1 MANASLRA
9 LRLAIL
15 VHLELEL
22 RPIRIPLLL
31 SVFAILAACS
41 AADPGPP
48 QISIEQPW
56 ARATPEGAATAAVYA
71 VIHNAGGA
79 DRLLSVET
87 PASASTEV
95 HRTEH
100 ENGMA
105 QMRAVESLDIPA
117 RGQVVLQP
125 SGLHLMLNGLHA
137 QLVDGQRIPLG
148 FVFEEAGRIDV
159 EAQVVPIDALEAP
172 GDAGADHSAHQH

>member
-1 MANASLRA
+1 MR
-9 LRLAIL
+9 
-15 VHLELEL
+15 HLELEL
-22 RPIRIPLLL
+22 RLIRIPLLL
-31 SVFAILAACS
+31 SVFAILGACS

-56 ARATPEGAATAAVYA
+56 ARATPEGATTAAVYA
-71 VIHNAGGA
+71 VIRNAGGA

-87 PASASTEV
+87 PASAGTEV

-117 RGQVVLQP
+117 RGQVFLQP

-137 QLVDGQRIPLG
+137 QLVEGQRIPLG
-148 FVFEEAGRIDV
+148 FLFEKSGRIDV
-159 EAQVVPIDALEAP
+159 EAQVVPIDALEP
-172 GDAGADHSAHQH
+172 SGDAGVDHSAHH